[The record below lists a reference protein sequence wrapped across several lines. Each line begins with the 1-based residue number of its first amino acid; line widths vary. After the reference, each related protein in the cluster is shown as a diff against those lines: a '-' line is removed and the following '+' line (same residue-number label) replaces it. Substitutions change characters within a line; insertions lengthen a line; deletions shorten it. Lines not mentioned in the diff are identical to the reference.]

1 MPSSL
6 GHCGVPE
13 LLLWGQSRHV
23 PCFLGGLRCS
33 RYFGQF
39 SWTVMLTQEEA
50 GLKTHPSPDQGKI
63 CLRHCHRGDVV
74 IFLCNDLT
82 RPTAMAP
89 EKPPVKSANPHLFLP
104 SVLSPS
110 RTWFH
115 RIFFFLLSLAP
126 TPALISSLHSTREF
140 RLEQPIV
147 CGGPEGA
154 SRGRW
159 SWEGLRRGLSNVSLP
174 GLGKGCS
181 PGGLGAREAQ
191 EVGGRGQP
199 RGLEPARGEDLRR
212 GWGGPLSLGGRFLPA
227 TSCPSSQGLW

>member
-1 MPSSL
+1 MP
-6 GHCGVPE
+6 
-13 LLLWGQSRHV
+13 
-23 PCFLGGLRCS
+23 
-33 RYFGQF
+33 
-39 SWTVMLTQEEA
+39 TQEEA
-50 GLKTHPSPDQGKI
+50 GLKTHPSLEQGKI

-74 IFLCNDLT
+74 IFLWDDLT

-89 EKPPVKSANPHLFLP
+89 EKPPAKPANPHLFLP

-110 RTWFH
+110 RTWFY
-115 RIFFFLLSLAP
+115 RIFFFFLLSLAP
-126 TPALISSLHSTREF
+126 TPALISSLHSAREF

-191 EVGGRGQP
+191 EVGSRGQP
-199 RGLEPARGEDLRR
+199 RGLEPARGEDLRW
-212 GWGGPLSLGGRFLPA
+212 GWGDPLSLEGRFLLD